1 MSSLTLQ
8 SSFHLVRNKASRSYH
23 TLNGIISIHY
33 QSKKKRESPQQGER
47 ELLHVLH
54 VLIHL
59 PGSVAAVKALSERDG
74 CNLIKKNKEREQ
86 FLSGFN
92 EVMQSIT

>member
-8 SSFHLVRNKASRSYH
+8 SSFHLVRGKVSRSYH
-23 TLNGIISIHY
+23 TLNGSISIHY
-33 QSKKKRESPQQGER
+33 QSKTKRESPQQGER
-47 ELLHVLH
+47 ETERELLQVLH

-74 CNLIKKNKEREQ
+74 CNLIKKNKENC
-86 FLSGFN
+86 FYLVS
-92 EVMQSIT
+92 MK

>member
-8 SSFHLVRNKASRSYH
+8 SSFHLVRGKASRSYH
-23 TLNGIISIHY
+23 TLNGSISIHY
-33 QSKKKRESPQQGER
+33 QSKTKRESPQQEERERETER
-47 ELLHVLH
+47 ELLQVLH

-74 CNLIKKNKEREQ
+74 CNLIKKNKENC
-86 FLSGFN
+86 FYLVS
-92 EVMQSIT
+92 MK

>member
-1 MSSLTLQ
+1 MDKIESLAFT
-8 SSFHLVRNKASRSYH
+8 
-23 TLNGIISIHY
+23 ISLR
-33 QSKKKRESPQQGER
+33 KKIERPQQGER

-74 CNLIKKNKEREQ
+74 CNLIKKNKERKQ
-86 FLSGFN
+86 FFLSGYN
-92 EVMQSIT
+92 EVMRSII